1 MRIKKITM
9 STFIICL
16 LLVPAAMAT
25 NGTNLIGIGP
35 ISRAMGGGGV
45 AAPQDA
51 VSAIFANPAA
61 MCFGPYCPG
70 SSVDFAGTL
79 FNPTVNGKIT
89 VANPGPPP
97 PDSFVFEGESQ
108 LNPFIVPAVGITT
121 PISERW
127 RFGIGMFGVS
137 GLGADYKGTDIY
149 PGPDPAPGT
158 GFPIYTQLQTM
169 KFAPNIA
176 WLVTNSLSLGLSLEV
191 VWQNLDLGIGSS
203 HGYALGAQLGILYNI
218 GKFNIGASYTTPE
231 SVNHKNVADLDGDG
245 TFDDLKIASPQ
256 TVKLGVAFQPS
267 TRWLFELNTKW
278 YDWANADGYGDFD
291 WESQWV
297 FTIGGQWRP
306 LDRWAFRLG
315 YNYGKTPLKDNSGF
329 NPDPTDPTNTV
340 DVQGTPVSRP
350 EFEALRVVGF
360 PALAEHHITGGLGYN
375 ITDNI
380 ILNLSA
386 MVSPEEKFTENS
398 AGNAF
403 NLESTLSEWST
414 TFGLTWNF

>member
-1 MRIKKITM
+1 MRKHTIIVF
-9 STFIICL
+9 TFLVCL
-16 LLVPAAMAT
+16 TLVPAAMAT

-51 VSAIFANPAA
+51 ISAIFANPAA
-61 MCFGPYCPG
+61 QCFGPYCPG

-89 VANPGPPP
+89 TPGG
-97 PDSFVFEGESQ
+97 SVEGESQ
-108 LNPFIVPAVGITT
+108 LNPFIVPAIGIST

-127 RFGIGMFGVS
+127 RFGIGMYGVS
-137 GLGADYKGTDIY
+137 GLGADYKGTQIY
-149 PGPDPAPGT
+149 PIANPAPDGSE

-176 WLVTNSLSLGLSLEV
+176 WLVTTNLSLGLSLEV
-191 VWQNLDLGIGSS
+191 VWQNLDLGMGSS
-203 HGYALGAQLGILYNI
+203 HGYALGAQLGLLYQV

-231 SVNHKNVADLDGDG
+231 SVNHKNVADLDGDRQ
-245 TFDDLKIASPQ
+245 FDDLKIASPQ

-267 TRWLFELNTKW
+267 TTWLLELNTKW

-297 FTIGGQWRP
+297 LSIGGQWRP
-306 LDRWAFRLG
+306 LDKWAFRLG

-340 DVQGTPVSRP
+340 DVQGKAVPTPN
-350 EFEALRVVGF
+350 FETLRVVGF
-360 PALAEHHITGGLGYN
+360 PALAEHHITGGFGYN
-375 ITDNI
+375 ITDSI

-386 MVSPEEKFTENS
+386 MYSPEEKFTENS

-403 NLESTLSEWST
+403 NLESTLSQWST

>member
-9 STFIICL
+9 STLIICL

-70 SSVDFAGTL
+70 SSVDFAGTF

-89 VANPGPPP
+89 QPLAPPP
-97 PDSFVFEGESQ
+97 NSVEGESQ
-108 LNPFIVPAVGITT
+108 LNPFIVPAIGITT

-137 GLGADYKGTDIY
+137 GLGADYKTTQIS
-149 PGPDPAPGT
+149 PDT
-158 GFPIYTQLQTM
+158 SNILYTQLQTM

-176 WLVTNSLSLGLSLEV
+176 WLVTNNLSLGLSLEV

-203 HGYALGAQLGILYNI
+203 HGYALGAQLGLLYQI

-231 SVNHKNVADLDGDG
+231 SVNHKNVADLDGNG

-267 TRWLFELNTKW
+267 TTWLFELNTKW

-297 FTIGGQWRP
+297 FAIGGQWRP

-329 NPDPTDPTNTV
+329 NPAGTT
-340 DVQGTPVSRP
+340 DVQGTPVATGN
-350 EFEALRVVGF
+350 FETLRVVGF
-360 PALAEHHITGGLGYN
+360 PALAEHHITGGFGFN
-375 ITDNI
+375 ITDSI

-386 MVSPEEKFTENS
+386 MYSPEEKFTETS
-398 AGNAF
+398 AGNF
-403 NLESTLSEWST
+403 LELESTLSQWST